1 MKAPDLTY
9 LKQGLFTAFIAQS
22 KEGEDAWR
30 EIAKQTDGT
39 GKVFT
44 VQLLATLKQLK
55 KAGYIVKQSEKK
67 SHEVLRREMAEIMK
81 ELERG
86 DA

>member
-1 MKAPDLTY
+1 MKIDLTY
-9 LKQGLFTAFIAQS
+9 LKQGLFTLFIPETKA
-22 KEGEDAWR
+22 GEDAWR

-44 VQLLATLKQLK
+44 VQLPATLKQLK

-67 SHEVLRREMAEIMK
+67 SHEMLRREMAEIMK

-86 DA
+86 GA